1 MKTKLLFLLLLANFS
16 IYAQTNLVPNGGFE
30 SWQSNFPTSWSN
42 ENSFSRSFEAIQ
54 GDNSINLKYITLSPK
69 ITNQVP
75 LKGGVTYTVR
85 FRYKYLTNNYNGS
98 HPISLNISKTGS
110 ATTLSRSTFA
120 TNNLWTERESSF
132 TPDANLS
139 YDLSISTFSFDGEA
153 FDVLIDD
160 VKVYVAGTEQYTLI
174 PDIEFEKAL
183 ISLGIDSGTVDGKVL
198 TSNVNTVKTITV
210 DGALVSDLTGI
221 QDFTALQ
228 SLFCK
233 GSTYSSQT
241 GGNGKLKSLN
251 LSKNLQLI
259 TLGCE
264 NNQLTSLDLSNN
276 KALSSL
282 SVEGNKLTSLN
293 LKENIN
299 LQTIYCFDNQ
309 LTSLDLS
316 SNTKLSKLFIRN
328 NKLTSLD
335 LSKNIALTYL
345 TCESN
350 QLSTLNLKN
359 GNNSLLKTNSIYIR
373 DNPKLNC
380 IAVDNV
386 EYAKTTWIYKDTE
399 STFYPFECGSMTV
412 LDTAFE
418 DKLIAL
424 KIDTDGKNG
433 AVLNSSIAAITTLD
447 VSNSSL
453 TKLTGIEGFTSLTT
467 LNCSGNSLKRL
478 NVSQNKF
485 LNTLNCSNNSS
496 LKCIQVT
503 DVDAALKWA
512 TTKDEAV
519 SFNLN
524 CDTFTLIPDSN
535 FEDKLIAL
543 RIDKDGKNG
552 KVNTESI
559 EGVTILD
566 VSSANIKNLSGIE
579 GFTAL
584 TSLKCYFNEIEN
596 LDLSKNT
603 ELNDLSVYG
612 NKLSVLN
619 ISKNTKLTQVLAF
632 NNNLTT
638 LEVSANKSLTTLQ
651 VDRNKLTTLDVSNN
665 LNLKS
670 LDASSNQL
678 KAISFTKNTALESL
692 KINSNPL
699 KNLDVT
705 QNTSLTTLSCS
716 SNGLTTLDLSN
727 NLALEKLN
735 VGYNSLTNLNLKA
748 NTKLTFL
755 DCTSNNL
762 TTFDT
767 SSNTA
772 LEYLVAGANGSARV
786 LKTLDLTKNTKLLE
800 LEVWQV
806 QIEELNL
813 SQNTALKMLE
823 LQSSNISSLDLSK
836 NTALEVALI
845 GGNKLT
851 ALDVSN
857 NKLLKTLSCST
868 NQIPSLDLSKNTALT
883 FLNCGNNNLT
893 SLNLQNGNN
902 SNFVKNVG
910 IYFTNIEGRS
920 GSTYYPN
927 FKGNANLSCIQVDN
941 IEYSNT
947 NWSEIKDPEVNYNA
961 LNCGL
966 ATTITDL
973 AFEDKLISLGIDTDG
988 RNGAVL
994 NSSINNVTSLDVSN
1008 SSIKNLTG
1016 LQGFTALQTLNI
1028 SNNLITKV
1036 DLSKNSALKTLNAA
1050 SNSTLTCIMVA
1061 NISATENWS
1070 VTKDPSASFSLDCEV
1085 YTLIPDSNFEDFL
1098 IAQKIDRDGKNGKV
1112 KTENISQVKYMNEL
1126 RNRNI
1131 KDLTGIEGFTSL
1143 IQLDV
1148 SNNPL
1153 TTLDVSKSQAL
1164 TYLTADS
1171 NSIQDINL
1179 SKNVNLTSL
1188 SLSSSQLTT
1197 LNLSKNVNLTSLS
1210 ITGNKLKTLDLS
1222 QNTKLTRLSVYR
1234 GELISLD
1241 LSKNTELTEFNAFE
1255 NQLRVLD
1262 LSKNSKLTVIILSGN
1277 KLANLNIKNGANTL
1291 LTNLDFTANPDLTC
1305 IQVDNA
1311 AYSNE
1316 NWKTKKDQTAAFST
1330 DVCPVT
1336 VPYTL
1341 IPDPKFETKLIS
1353 LGIDKD
1359 GKNGKVA
1366 TMNIVFLTSLNISN
1380 SEITDLT
1387 GLQDFS
1393 SLTSL
1398 DCSNNQLTVFD
1409 ALKYKSL
1416 TSLNIS
1422 KNKLSASF
1430 FRASTSLTNLNI
1442 SNNEFTNLDLSYF
1455 TNLTA
1460 LSVSFNKLRDLDV
1473 SKNIKLREFDCA
1485 GNNLYTLNLKNGNNA
1500 NMQNMTFGN
1509 FTENPNL
1516 RCIQVDDA
1524 AFSTEKWVAKDAT
1537 ASYSAAACPPN
1548 FQYTLIPDPRFEKIL
1563 ISQGYDSG
1571 EIDGKVLTSKIE
1583 NITSISAI
1591 DLGNRVT
1598 DLTGIEDFK
1607 SLESLYCY
1615 HGAITKI
1622 DLSKN
1627 LKLKILDIADNQL
1640 TTLELSKNTALE
1652 SLNCGA
1658 NKLTELNVSNNL
1670 ALQTLVADNN
1680 KLTEINVSKNTAL
1693 TRLEVGSNQITNI
1706 DVTANSALKGLSVYA
1721 NKITALNTSKN
1732 TALTSLSVFSNE
1744 LTTLDVSQNK
1754 ALTYLN
1760 AKKCQ
1765 LTAIDISNNVLL
1777 NGLEVNENKIGTIDV
1792 SKNPLLTSL
1801 IVNSNQLTSLNLK
1814 NGKNT
1819 LLNNNYVSFSS
1830 NPKLSCILVD
1840 DVTYANTNWPYKK
1853 DASATYNTECTGEL
1867 NLSAYNFTIETKSES
1882 CLGENNGEISI
1893 LGKATYAYTATIN
1906 DKPYTFTANSLKVNA
1921 LAPGSY
1927 KIKIT
1932 IPDVIFEQNFTVTIA
1947 KGATVAGKSSVTAK
1961 TVNVEITE
1969 GTAPFTVFVNG
1980 TEQFQTN
1987 DVAFSVDVNK
1997 NALVEVATAK
2007 ACEGIFAKKVSVSD
2021 FESQILSAYPN
2032 PTSGSF
2038 EIEIPGTKKEVKIEL
2053 YSFSGQLVSTK
2064 TYTIEN
2070 GKALLNLENH
2080 PSGIYAA
2087 KIYLETPEYI
2097 KIIKK

>member
-1 MKTKLLFLLLLANFS
+1 MKTKLLLLLLLANFS

-30 SWQSNFPTSWSN
+30 SWTGNFPAYWSDQ
-42 ENSFSRSFEAIQ
+42 NSFSQSFEAIQ
-54 GDNSINLKYITLSPK
+54 GDYSIRLKYVTLSPK
-69 ITNQVP
+69 INNLVP
-75 LKGGVTYTVR
+75 LKAGVTYTVK
-85 FRYKYLTNNYNGS
+85 FKYKYLTNNYSGS
-98 HPISLNISKTGS
+98 HPIALNISKTGS
-110 ATTLSRSTFA
+110 GTTLSKSSFA
-120 TNNLWTERESSF
+120 VNNLWTEVESSF

-139 YDLSISTFSFDGEA
+139 YDLSISTFSFDGQA

-174 PDIEFEKAL
+174 PDVEFEKAL
-183 ISLGIDSGTVDGKVL
+183 ISLGIDSGTVDGKVV

-210 DGALVSDLTGI
+210 DGTLVSDLTGI

-251 LSKNLQLI
+251 LSKNLQLT
-259 TLGCE
+259 TLSCE
-264 NNQLTSLDLSNN
+264 NNQLTSLNLSNN
-276 KALSSL
+276 KALNSL
-282 SVEGNKLTSLN
+282 LIQGNKLTSLD
-293 LKENIN
+293 LSQNIN
-299 LQTIYCFDNQ
+299 VQEIYCYDNQ

-316 SNTKLSKLFIRN
+316 SNTKLSKLFARD

-335 LSKNIALTYL
+335 LSKNIALNYL

-359 GNNSLLKTNSIYIR
+359 GNNSLLKANSVYLR
-373 DNPKLNC
+373 YNPKLYC
-380 IAVDNV
+380 IAVDDV
-386 EYAKTTWIYKDTE
+386 EYAKTTWTTKDAE
-399 STFYPFECGSMTV
+399 SNFYPFECGSMTV

-467 LNCSGNSLKRL
+467 LNCSGNLLKRL

-503 DVDAALKWA
+503 DVEAALKWA
-512 TTKDEAV
+512 TTKDETA

-579 GFTAL
+579 DFTAL

-603 ELNDLSVYG
+603 ELTDLSVYG
-612 NKLSVLN
+612 NKLNVLN
-619 ISKNTKLTQVLAF
+619 ISKSTKLTQVSAS
-632 NNNLTT
+632 NNNLTA
-638 LEVSANKSLTTLQ
+638 LEVSANKSLTSLQ

-678 KAISFTKNTALESL
+678 KTISFTKNTALESL

-699 KNLDVT
+699 KSLDVT
-705 QNTSLTTLSCS
+705 QNTSLTILNCS
-716 SNGLTTLDLSN
+716 SNELTTLDVSN

-755 DCTSNNL
+755 DCVSNNL

-772 LEYLVAGANGSARV
+772 LEYLVAGANGSASI
-786 LKTLDLTKNTKLLE
+786 LKSLDLSKNTKLLE
-800 LEVWQV
+800 LDIWQV
-806 QIEELNL
+806 KMEELNL
-813 SQNTALKMLE
+813 SQNTALKMLKF
-823 LQSSNISSLDLSK
+823 QSSSISTLDLSK

-857 NKLLKTLSCST
+857 NKLLKTLSCSS

-883 FLNCGNNNLT
+883 FVSCGNNNLT

-910 IYFTNIEGRS
+910 IYFTNIDGKS
-920 GSTYYPN
+920 GSTYYPD
-927 FKGNANLSCIQVDN
+927 FRGNANLSCIQVDN
-941 IEYSNT
+941 IEYSNI

-961 LNCGL
+961 LNCSL
-966 ATTITDL
+966 ATTIADL

-988 RNGAVL
+988 RNGAIL
-994 NSSINNVTSLDVSN
+994 NSSISNVTSLDVSN
-1008 SSIKNLTG
+1008 SAIKNFTG
-1016 LQGFTALQTLNI
+1016 LEGFTALQTLNI

-1036 DLSKNSALKTLNAA
+1036 DLSKNSALKTLNAS
-1050 SNSTLTCIMVA
+1050 SNSALTCIRVA
-1061 NISATENWS
+1061 DITATENWS

-1112 KTENISQVKYMNEL
+1112 KTENIVQVRTMNEL
-1126 RNRNI
+1126 ANRNI
-1131 KDLTGIEGFTSL
+1131 KDLKGIEGFTSL
-1143 IQLDV
+1143 TQLDV

-1153 TTLDVSKSQAL
+1153 TTLDLSKNQAL
-1164 TYLTADS
+1164 TYLSANAT
-1171 NSIQDINL
+1171 SIQSIEL
-1179 SKNVNLTSL
+1179 SKNVNLTTL
-1188 SLSSSQLTT
+1188 RLGSSPFTT
-1197 LNLSKNVNLTSLS
+1197 LNLSKNVNLTSLD
-1210 ITGNKLKTLDLS
+1210 IFDNKLKTLDLS
-1222 QNTKLTRLSVYR
+1222 QNTKLIRFSAYR
-1234 GELISLD
+1234 GELITLD
-1241 LSKNTELTEFNAFE
+1241 LSKNTELTEFNAYE

-1262 LSKNSKLTVIILSGN
+1262 LSKNPKLTSIAISGN

-1291 LTNLDFTANPDLTC
+1291 LTNLNFTANPDLTC
-1305 IQVDNA
+1305 IQVDDA
-1311 AYSNE
+1311 AYSNT
-1316 NWKTKKDQTAAFST
+1316 NWKSKKDETAVFSAEA
-1330 DVCPVT
+1330 CPVT

-1341 IPDPKFETKLIS
+1341 IPDPKFEAKLIS

-1422 KNKLSASF
+1422 KNKLSTSS

-1442 SNNEFTNLDLSYF
+1442 SHNEFATLDLSYF
-1455 TNLTA
+1455 TNLTS

-1473 SKNIKLREFDCA
+1473 SKNIKLKEFDCA

-1500 NMQNMTFGN
+1500 NMQNMIFGN

-1524 AFSTEKWVAKDAT
+1524 AFSTEKWIAKDAT
-1537 ASYSAAACPPN
+1537 ASYSSEPCAPN
-1548 FQYTLIPDPRFEKIL
+1548 FQYTLIPDPNFERRL
-1563 ISQGYDSG
+1563 IAQGYDSG

-1583 NITSISAI
+1583 NIKSLSAT
-1591 DLGNRVT
+1591 DLTNKTT

-1615 HGAITKI
+1615 HGALTKI
-1622 DLSKN
+1622 DVSRN
-1627 LKLKILDIADNQL
+1627 LKLKLLDIADNQI
-1640 TTLELSKNTALE
+1640 TTLDLSKNTALE
-1652 SLNCGA
+1652 SLNCGT

-1670 ALQTLVADNN
+1670 SLQTLVADNN

-1693 TRLEVGSNQITNI
+1693 TRLEVASNQITTI
-1706 DVTANSALKGLSVYA
+1706 DVTANSALKTLSVYG

-1765 LTAIDISNNVLL
+1765 LTTIDVSNNVFL
-1777 NGLEVNENKIGTIDV
+1777 NGLEVNENKIVTIDV

-1801 IVNSNQLTSLNLK
+1801 LVNSNQLTSLNLK

-1819 LLNNNYVSFSS
+1819 LLNNNYVSFFS
-1830 NPKLSCILVD
+1830 NPKLYCIQVD
-1840 DVTYANTNWPYKK
+1840 DVNYATANWPSKK
-1853 DASATYNTECTGEL
+1853 DAIATYNTECTGQL
-1867 NLSAYNFTIETKSES
+1867 NLPADNFTVETKGES
-1882 CLGENNGEISI
+1882 CTGENNGEISI
-1893 LGKATYAYTATIN
+1893 VGKNSFAYTAAIN
-1906 DKPYTFTANSLKVNA
+1906 DKSYTFTNNSLKVTS
-1921 LAPGSY
+1921 LTPGTY

-1932 IPDVIFEQNFTVTIA
+1932 IPEMIFEQNFTVTIPKA
-1947 KGATVAGKSSVTAK
+1947 ANIAGKSSVTSKNVA
-1961 TVNVEITE
+1961 VEITE
-1969 GTAPFTVFVNG
+1969 GTAPFTVFVDG
-1980 TEQFQTN
+1980 TQQFQTTDSN
-1987 DVAFSVDVNK
+1987 FNLSLEK
-1997 NALVEVATAK
+1997 GGLIEVATAK
-2007 ACEGIFAKKVSVSD
+2007 ACEGIFSKKVATMD
-2021 FESQILSAYPN
+2021 LLGTLSAYPN

-2038 EIEIPGTKKEVKIEL
+2038 EIEIPTGQKEVKIEL
-2053 YSFSGQLVSTK
+2053 YNFAGQLVSTK
-2064 TYTIEN
+2064 TYSIEN
-2070 GKALLNLENH
+2070 GKAQLSLENQA
-2080 PSGIYAA
+2080 SGIYAA